1 MQVPTLASVSSTCGR
16 AILCLPGA
24 QHPPLGAG
32 GAGEGQGAALASAAF
47 QDQQTVPELE
57 AVRSGPMLGADG
69 CWQGC
74 RERWEQVAV
83 RRPSG

>member
-32 GAGEGQGAALASAAF
+32 GAGEGQGLPLPLLLSRTSRLS
-47 QDQQTVPELE
+47 Q
-57 AVRSGPMLGADG
+57 S
-69 CWQGC
+69 
-74 RERWEQVAV
+74 
-83 RRPSG
+83 